1 MPKFNVVF
9 SRMIEQTISL
19 EVEVPVD
26 DDGMAEFAAREQLAA
41 REHKEYVEWDTP
53 QQSMTYER
61 VTVER
66 MGPLDWTVTPEDETR
81 AIRQH
86 LVRAY
91 YEVVL
96 SYLLQRIETEACNE
110 ITSAMRKIMTPA
122 EIRAADRQVIGSQE
136 YMEAAAAGR

>member
-9 SRMIEQTISL
+9 SRMVQQTISL

-26 DDGMAEFAAREQLAA
+26 DDGIAEFAAREQLAA
-41 REHKEYVEWDTP
+41 REHKEYVEWETP
-53 QQSMTYER
+53 QQPMTYER
-61 VTVER
+61 ESVER
-66 MGPLDWTVTPEDETR
+66 MGPLDWTVDPEDEAR

-96 SYLLQRIETEACNE
+96 SYLLQKIESDACTE
-110 ITSAMRKIMTPA
+110 ITSAMRKVMTAA
-122 EIRAADRQVIGSQE
+122 EFGEANKQITQSRE
-136 YMEAAAAGR
+136 YMESAGEGR